1 LLAPLGGVFGI
12 YELLPAFIIS
22 ALAIVIGSLLSKPPS
37 DAVLYEF
44 DHYMDITPEDEAQ
57 AQITSIE
64 VDKAKA
70 EAITQ

>member
-1 LLAPLGGVFGI
+1 
-12 YELLPAFIIS
+12 
-22 ALAIVIGSLLSKPPS
+22 
-37 DAVLYEF
+37 
-44 DHYMDITPEDEAQ
+44 MDITPEDEAQ